1 MSCIKYNLSS
11 ILILLLT
18 LGCSVSSYNTS
29 NIEDKTY
36 ISKSD
41 ISLNAK
47 SSPNKINIFY
57 YDSKPED
64 FLAGF
69 TLNYFYTK
77 NKTQYNPELLFVNLE
92 KNAELCNKKFKVTRN
107 SYSIIYLKNN
117 DIDFI
122 NLDCVYGMVDKSV
135 LVLNLSKNKIFIPK
149 NFSYLN
155 VEREKIIRNILAKG
169 TKEGNLRSIIIDDQN
184 TNDKGDIAKI
194 WKDLGG
200 RVVIQAS
207 LEKQS
212 TSQKLLSKIL
222 LLEQSENRSRK
233 LSRETSLALEHE
245 PRRRKDVDLFIIST
259 NLKTSRSLKPAL
271 DYNLANSL
279 PVYLIPEWGEKENL
293 KEKEIDLESSFITG
307 MSLMLNARINPLNL
321 EEIRKSQRFAAGYD
335 AFELAVL
342 LNNQKKISYLG
353 MMGLIS
359 NKTEKLELTPLIGKI
374 KKGKIEFLHPID

>member
-155 VEREKIIRNILAKG
+155 VERKTIIRNILAKG
-169 TKEGNLRSIIIDDQN
+169 IKEGNLRSIIIDDQN

-233 LSRETSLALEHE
+233 LSRETSLALEHK

-259 NLKTSRSLKPAL
+259 NLKNSRSLKPAL
-271 DYNLANSL
+271 DYNLTNPL

-293 KEKEIDLESSFITG
+293 KEEEIDLESSFITG
-307 MSLMLNARINPLNL
+307 MSLMLNARVNPLNL
-321 EEIRKSQRFAAGYD
+321 EEIRKSQGFAAGYD

-359 NKTEKLELTPLIGKI
+359 NRTEKLELTPFVGKI
-374 KKGKIEFLHPID
+374 KKREIEFLHPID

>member
-29 NIEDKTY
+29 NIENKTY

-57 YDSKPED
+57 YDSEPED

-155 VEREKIIRNILAKG
+155 VERKTIIRNILAKG
-169 TKEGNLRSIIIDDQN
+169 IKEGNLRSIIIDDQN

-200 RVVIQAS
+200 SVVIQAS

-222 LLEQSENRSRK
+222 LLEQSENRNRK
-233 LSRETSLALEHE
+233 LSREISLALEHE

-374 KKGKIEFLHPID
+374 KKGEIEFLHPID

>member
-57 YDSKPED
+57 YDSEPED

-155 VEREKIIRNILAKG
+155 LEKKSIIRNILAKG
-169 TKEGNLRSIIIDDQN
+169 IKEGNLRSIIIDDQN

-200 RVVIQAS
+200 SVVVQAS

-212 TSQKLLSKIL
+212 TSQKLFSKIL
-222 LLEQSENRSRK
+222 LLEQSENRNRK
-233 LSRETSLALEHE
+233 LSREISLALEHE

-259 NLKTSRSLKPAL
+259 NLKNLRSLKPAL

-307 MSLMLNARINPLNL
+307 MSLMLNARINPSNL
-321 EEIRKSQRFAAGYD
+321 EEIRKSERFAAGYD

-374 KKGKIEFLHPID
+374 KKGEIEFLHPID

>member
-155 VEREKIIRNILAKG
+155 VERKTIIRNILAKG
-169 TKEGNLRSIIIDDQN
+169 IKEGNLRSIIIDDQN

-200 RVVIQAS
+200 SVVIQAS

-321 EEIRKSQRFAAGYD
+321 EEIRKSQGFAAGYD

-374 KKGKIEFLHPID
+374 KKGEIEFLHPID

>member
-57 YDSKPED
+57 YDSEPED

-155 VEREKIIRNILAKG
+155 VERKTIIRNILAKG
-169 TKEGNLRSIIIDDQN
+169 IKEGNLRSIIIDDQN

-200 RVVIQAS
+200 SVVIQAS

-271 DYNLANSL
+271 DYNLTNSL

-307 MSLMLNARINPLNL
+307 MSLMLNARINPSNL
-321 EEIRKSQRFAAGYD
+321 EEIRKSEGFAAGYD

-374 KKGKIEFLHPID
+374 KKGEIEFLHPID

>member
-155 VEREKIIRNILAKG
+155 VERKTIIRNILAKG
-169 TKEGNLRSIIIDDQN
+169 IKEGNLRSIIIDDQN

-200 RVVIQAS
+200 SVVIQAS

-374 KKGKIEFLHPID
+374 KKEKIEFLHPID

>member
-36 ISKSD
+36 ISKLD

-57 YDSKPED
+57 YDSEPED

-155 VEREKIIRNILAKG
+155 VERKTIIRNILAKG
-169 TKEGNLRSIIIDDQN
+169 IKEGNLRSIIIDDQN

-245 PRRRKDVDLFIIST
+245 PRRRKDVDLFIIH
-259 NLKTSRSLKPAL
+259 KF
-271 DYNLANSL
+271 
-279 PVYLIPEWGEKENL
+279 KEL
-293 KEKEIDLESSFITG
+293 
-307 MSLMLNARINPLNL
+307 
-321 EEIRKSQRFAAGYD
+321 
-335 AFELAVL
+335 
-342 LNNQKKISYLG
+342 
-353 MMGLIS
+353 
-359 NKTEKLELTPLIGKI
+359 
-374 KKGKIEFLHPID
+374 

>member
-1 MSCIKYNLSS
+1 
-11 ILILLLT
+11 
-18 LGCSVSSYNTS
+18 
-29 NIEDKTY
+29 
-36 ISKSD
+36 
-41 ISLNAK
+41 
-47 SSPNKINIFY
+47 
-57 YDSKPED
+57 
-64 FLAGF
+64 
-69 TLNYFYTK
+69 
-77 NKTQYNPELLFVNLE
+77 
-92 KNAELCNKKFKVTRN
+92 
-107 SYSIIYLKNN
+107 
-117 DIDFI
+117 
-122 NLDCVYGMVDKSV
+122 MVDKSV

-155 VEREKIIRNILAKG
+155 LEKKSIIRNILAKG
-169 TKEGNLRSIIIDDQN
+169 IKEGNLRSIIIDDQN

-200 RVVIQAS
+200 SVVVQAS

-212 TSQKLLSKIL
+212 TSQKLFSKIL
-222 LLEQSENRSRK
+222 LLEQSENRNRK
-233 LSRETSLALEHE
+233 LSREISLALEHE

-259 NLKTSRSLKPAL
+259 NLKNLRSLKPAL

-307 MSLMLNARINPLNL
+307 MSLMLNARINPSNL
-321 EEIRKSQRFAAGYD
+321 EEIRKSERFAAGYD

-374 KKGKIEFLHPID
+374 KKGEIEFLHPID

>member
-29 NIEDKTY
+29 NIENKTY

-155 VEREKIIRNILAKG
+155 VERKTIIRNILAKG
-169 TKEGNLRSIIIDDQN
+169 IKEGHLRSIIIDDQN

-200 RVVIQAS
+200 SVVIQAS

-233 LSRETSLALEHE
+233 LSRETSLALEHK

-321 EEIRKSQRFAAGYD
+321 EEIRKSQGFAAGYD

-374 KKGKIEFLHPID
+374 KKGEIEFLHPID

>member
-155 VEREKIIRNILAKG
+155 VERKTIIRNILAKG
-169 TKEGNLRSIIIDDQN
+169 IKEGNLRSIIIDDQN
-184 TNDKGDIAKI
+184 TNDKVDIAKI

-200 RVVIQAS
+200 SVVIQAS

-233 LSRETSLALEHE
+233 LSRETSLALEHK

-259 NLKTSRSLKPAL
+259 NLKNSRSLKPAL
-271 DYNLANSL
+271 DYNLTNPL

-293 KEKEIDLESSFITG
+293 KEEEIDLESSFITG
-307 MSLMLNARINPLNL
+307 MSLMLNARVNPLNL
-321 EEIRKSQRFAAGYD
+321 EEIRKSQGFAAGYD

-359 NKTEKLELTPLIGKI
+359 NRTEKLELTPFVGKI
-374 KKGKIEFLHPID
+374 KKREIEFLHPID

>member
-155 VEREKIIRNILAKG
+155 VERKTIIRNILAKG
-169 TKEGNLRSIIIDDQN
+169 IKEGNLRSIIIDDQN

-200 RVVIQAS
+200 SVVIQAS

-321 EEIRKSQRFAAGYD
+321 EEIRKSQGFAAGYD

>member
-155 VEREKIIRNILAKG
+155 VERKTIIRNILAKG
-169 TKEGNLRSIIIDDQN
+169 IKEGNLRSIIIDDQN

-200 RVVIQAS
+200 SVVIQAS

-321 EEIRKSQRFAAGYD
+321 EEIRKSQGFAAGYD

-374 KKGKIEFLHPID
+374 KKEKIEFLQPTD

>member
-57 YDSKPED
+57 YDSEPED

-107 SYSIIYLKNN
+107 SYSIIYLKNS
-117 DIDFI
+117 DIGFI

-155 VEREKIIRNILAKG
+155 VERKTIIRNILAKG
-169 TKEGNLRSIIIDDQN
+169 IKEGNLRSIIIDDQN

-200 RVVIQAS
+200 SVVVQAS

-233 LSRETSLALEHE
+233 LSRETSLALEHK

-321 EEIRKSQRFAAGYD
+321 EEIRKSQGFAAGYD

-353 MMGLIS
+353 MMGVIS

>member
-155 VEREKIIRNILAKG
+155 VERKTIIRNILAKG
-169 TKEGNLRSIIIDDQN
+169 IKEGNLRSIIIDDQN

-200 RVVIQAS
+200 SVVIQAS
-207 LEKQS
+207 LEKQL

-271 DYNLANSL
+271 DYNLTNSL

>member
-57 YDSKPED
+57 YDSEPED

-155 VEREKIIRNILAKG
+155 LEKKSIIRNILAKG
-169 TKEGNLRSIIIDDQN
+169 IKEGNLRSIIIDDQN

-200 RVVIQAS
+200 SVVVQAS

-212 TSQKLLSKIL
+212 TSQKLFSKIL
-222 LLEQSENRSRK
+222 LLEQSENRNRK
-233 LSRETSLALEHE
+233 LSREISFALEHE

-259 NLKTSRSLKPAL
+259 NLKNLRSLKPAL

-307 MSLMLNARINPLNL
+307 MSLMLNARINPSNL
-321 EEIRKSQRFAAGYD
+321 EEIRKSERFAAGYD

-374 KKGKIEFLHPID
+374 KKGEIEFLHPID

>member
-155 VEREKIIRNILAKG
+155 VERKTIIRNILAKG
-169 TKEGNLRSIIIDDQN
+169 IKEGNLRSIIIDDQN

-200 RVVIQAS
+200 SVVIQAS
-207 LEKQS
+207 LEKQL

-321 EEIRKSQRFAAGYD
+321 EEIRKSQGFAAGYD

>member
-155 VEREKIIRNILAKG
+155 VERKTIIRNILAKG
-169 TKEGNLRSIIIDDQN
+169 IKEGNLRSIIIDDQN

-200 RVVIQAS
+200 SVVIQAS

-353 MMGLIS
+353 MMGVIS

>member
-41 ISLNAK
+41 VSLNAK

-155 VEREKIIRNILAKG
+155 IERKKIIRNILAKG
-169 TKEGNLRSIIIDDQN
+169 IKEGNLRSIIIDDQN

-200 RVVIQAS
+200 SVVIQAS

-259 NLKTSRSLKPAL
+259 NLKNLRSLKPAL

-307 MSLMLNARINPLNL
+307 MSLMLNARINPSNL
-321 EEIRKSQRFAAGYD
+321 EEIRKSERFAAGYD

-374 KKGKIEFLHPID
+374 KKEKIEFLHPID

>member
-18 LGCSVSSYNTS
+18 LGCSVGSYNTS

-57 YDSKPED
+57 YDSEPED

-155 VEREKIIRNILAKG
+155 LEKKSIIRNILAKG
-169 TKEGNLRSIIIDDQN
+169 IKEGNLRSIIIDDQN
-184 TNDKGDIAKI
+184 TNDKVDIAKI

-200 RVVIQAS
+200 SVVVQAS

-212 TSQKLLSKIL
+212 TSQKLFSKIL
-222 LLEQSENRSRK
+222 LLEQSENRNRK
-233 LSRETSLALEHE
+233 LSREISLALEHE

-259 NLKTSRSLKPAL
+259 NLKNLRSLKPAL
-271 DYNLANSL
+271 DYNLTNSL
-279 PVYLIPEWGEKENL
+279 PVYLIPEWGKKENL

-307 MSLMLNARINPLNL
+307 MSLMLNARINPSNL
-321 EEIRKSQRFAAGYD
+321 EEIRKSERFAAGYD

-374 KKGKIEFLHPID
+374 KKGEIEFLHPID

>member
-57 YDSKPED
+57 YDSEPED

-155 VEREKIIRNILAKG
+155 VERKTIIRNILAKG
-169 TKEGNLRSIIIDDQN
+169 IKEGNLRSIIIDDQN

-200 RVVIQAS
+200 SVVIQAS

-321 EEIRKSQRFAAGYD
+321 EEIRKSQGFAAGYD

>member
-57 YDSKPED
+57 YDSEPED

-155 VEREKIIRNILAKG
+155 LEKKSIIRNILAKG
-169 TKEGNLRSIIIDDQN
+169 IKEGNLRSIIIDDQN

-200 RVVIQAS
+200 SVVIQAS

-259 NLKTSRSLKPAL
+259 NLKNLRSLKPAL

-307 MSLMLNARINPLNL
+307 MSLMLNARINPSNL
-321 EEIRKSQRFAAGYD
+321 EEIRKSERFAAGYD

-374 KKGKIEFLHPID
+374 KKGEIEFLHPID